1 MEPNLFY
8 LQKCIKAYYT
18 LHTAYRKKDKRKV
31 NNYPRVRNNLSLVDV
46 YLPKRNAFF
55 WQKMYTR
62 SLRMVGR
69 KVINELGIIVI

>member
-46 YLPKRNAFF
+46 YIPKRNAFF
-55 WQKMYTR
+55 CKKIYTR

-69 KVINELGIIVI
+69 KFINGIIVI